1 MTPIEAEICER
12 FIGLNQ
18 SIKQICEEMDFSKVY
33 VGKVI
38 SKYLDNTNPITITLT
53 INNEKNYEQ
62 AI

>member
-12 FIGLNQ
+12 FIGLNH
-18 SIKQICEEMDFSKVY
+18 SIKQICEDMDFSKVY

-62 AI
+62 TI